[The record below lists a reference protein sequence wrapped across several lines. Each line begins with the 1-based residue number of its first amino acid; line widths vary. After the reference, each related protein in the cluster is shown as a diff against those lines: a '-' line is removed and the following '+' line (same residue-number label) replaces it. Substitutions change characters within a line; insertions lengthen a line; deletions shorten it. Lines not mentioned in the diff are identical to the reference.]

1 MFRPMFRPYLGMS
14 VQITY
19 IGRYNENLKD
29 TFLHLLKFLFRL
41 PEYVPCIAD
50 SEDGLSIDRNM

>member
-14 VQITY
+14 VQIIY

-29 TFLHLLKFLFRL
+29 TFLHLLIFFCL
-41 PEYVPCIAD
+41 PEYVPCNAV
-50 SEDGLSIDRNM
+50 SEDGLSIGRNM